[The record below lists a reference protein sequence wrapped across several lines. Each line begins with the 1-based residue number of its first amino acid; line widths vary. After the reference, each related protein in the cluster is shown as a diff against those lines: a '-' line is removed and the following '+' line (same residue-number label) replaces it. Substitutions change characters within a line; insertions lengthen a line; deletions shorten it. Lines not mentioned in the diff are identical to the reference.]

1 MMMMTMEGMM
11 DKVVLDDIIR
21 RLLEGRGGKQVQLSE
36 SEIRQ
41 LCVNAR
47 QIFLSQPNLVEVEA
61 PIRICGDVHGQYQ
74 DLLRLFEHGGY
85 PPTAN
90 YLFLGDYVDRGKQ
103 SLETICLLLAY
114 KIRYP
119 DKIHLLRG
127 NHEDAK
133 INRIYGFYDECKRR
147 FNVRLWKIFT
157 DCFNCLPVA
166 ALINE
171 KILCM
176 HGGLS
181 PELEN
186 LDQIRNISRPTDI
199 PDNGLLC
206 DLLWS
211 DPDANIEGWA
221 DSDRGVSCTFGADVV
236 ADFLDKNDLDLIC
249 RGHQVVEDG
258 YEFFARR
265 RLVTIFSAPN
275 YGGEFD
281 NAGALLS
288 VNESLV
294 CSFEILK
301 PADKSLPSSSNSK
314 LPLKKPPKTGKI

>member
-1 MMMMTMEGMM
+1 MMTSMEGMVE
-11 DKVVLDDIIR
+11 KGVLDDIIR
-21 RLLEGRGGKQVQLSE
+21 RLLEGKGGKQVQLSE

-41 LCVNAR
+41 LCFNAR
-47 QIFLSQPNLVEVEA
+47 QIFLSQPNLLELHA
-61 PIRICGDVHGQYQ
+61 PIRICGDIHGQYQ
-74 DLLRLFEHGGY
+74 DLLKLFEYGGY
-85 PPTAN
+85 PPSAN
-90 YLFLGDYVDRGKQ
+90 FLFLGDYVDRGKQ

-119 DKIHLLRG
+119 SKIYLLRG

-166 ALINE
+166 ALIDD

-186 LDQIRNISRPTDI
+186 LNQIREIQRPTEI

-211 DPDANIEGWA
+211 DPDQKIEGWA
-221 DSDRGVSCTFGADVV
+221 DSDRGISCTFGADKV
-236 ADFLDKNDLDLIC
+236 DEFLDKNDLDLIC

-258 YEFFARR
+258 YEFFAKR

-288 VNESLV
+288 VDESLV
-294 CSFEILK
+294 CSFEIMK
-301 PADKSLPSSSNSK
+301 PATASSSGH
-314 LPLKKPPKTGKI
+314 PLKKVPKMGKS

>member
-1 MMMMTMEGMM
+1 MTTLEVTMEEE
-11 DKVVLDDIIR
+11 VLDDIIR
-21 RLLEGRGGKQVQLSE
+21 RLLERKGAGKQVQLME
-36 SEIRQ
+36 
-41 LCVNAR
+41 
-47 QIFLSQPNLVEVEA
+47 
-61 PIRICGDVHGQYQ
+61 GDIHGQYQ
-74 DLLRLFEHGGY
+74 DLLRLFEYGGS
-85 PPTAN
+85 PPATS
-90 YLFLGDYVDRGKQ
+90 YLFLGDYVDRGKK

-114 KIRYP
+114 KIKYP
-119 DKIHLLRG
+119 DRVYLLRG

-157 DCFNCLPVA
+157 DCFNCLPIA
-166 ALINE
+166 ALIDG

-186 LDQIRNISRPTDI
+186 LNQIDEIERPTEI
-199 PDNGLLC
+199 PEYGLLC

-211 DPDANIEGWA
+211 DPDPSIEGWA
-221 DSDRGVSCTFGADVV
+221 DSDRGVSSTFGSDVV
-236 ADFLDKNDLDLIC
+236 ADFLEKKGLDLIC

-258 YEFFARR
+258 YEFFAKR

-288 VNESLV
+288 VDESLM

-301 PADKSLPSSSNSK
+301 PLENPNNSK
-314 LPLKKPPKTGKI
+314 LPLRKPPKIGQ

>member
-11 DKVVLDDIIR
+11 DKGVLEDIIR
-21 RLLEGRGGKQVQLSE
+21 RLLEGKGGKQVQLSE

-47 QIFLSQPNLVEVEA
+47 QIFLSQPNLVEIKA
-61 PIRICGDVHGQYQ
+61 PIRICGDIHGQYQ
-74 DLLRLFEHGGY
+74 DLLRLFEYGGY
-85 PPTAN
+85 PPSAN

-119 DKIHLLRG
+119 DKVHLLRG

-157 DCFNCLPVA
+157 DCFNSLPVA
-166 ALINE
+166 ALIDE

-181 PELEN
+181 PDLEN
-186 LDQIRNISRPTDI
+186 LDQIREIERPTEI
-199 PDNGLLC
+199 PDSGLLC

-211 DPDANIEGWA
+211 DPHPTNEGWG
-221 DSDRGVSCTFGADVV
+221 DSDRGVSCTFGADRV

-249 RGHQVVEDG
+249 RGHQVIIS
-258 YEFFARR
+258 F
-265 RLVTIFSAPN
+265 
-275 YGGEFD
+275 
-281 NAGALLS
+281 LS
-288 VNESLV
+288 WS
-294 CSFEILK
+294 SFQF
-301 PADKSLPSSSNSK
+301 
-314 LPLKKPPKTGKI
+314 